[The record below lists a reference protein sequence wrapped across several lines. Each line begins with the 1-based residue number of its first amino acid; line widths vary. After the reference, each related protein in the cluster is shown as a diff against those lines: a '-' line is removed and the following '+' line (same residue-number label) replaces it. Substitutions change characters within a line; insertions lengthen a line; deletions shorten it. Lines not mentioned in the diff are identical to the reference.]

1 MGVMGAERLDE
12 GERARGEA
20 SKPGSERI
28 VGEMGESGGEV

>member
-12 GERARGEA
+12 GERARDET
-20 SKPGSERI
+20 SGSERI